1 MTSEMKEDY
10 SFQPNIIMFV
20 SGELRRTKTKQNMLM
35 DCFRTDGEPDL
46 YGFDKTKLI
55 YYDTED
61 GSTHMLESDDNNLV
75 ASLNITAIHT
85 IKNSSQCKKLH
96 MWAYYMKLIQD
107 IYKSTPIIT
116 SKPKLIITASQLKS
130 KTSKFKRTKLK
141 SRSLKL
147 GGTL

>member
-1 MTSEMKEDY
+1 
-10 SFQPNIIMFV
+10 
-20 SGELRRTKTKQNMLM
+20 M
-35 DCFRTDGEPDL
+35 DCFRTDGESDL

-55 YYDTED
+55 YNDTED
-61 GSTHMLESDDNNLV
+61 GSTHMTESDDNNLL
-75 ASLNITAIHT
+75 ASLNITATHT

-107 IYKSTPIIT
+107 IYKSTPVIT

-130 KTSKFKRTKLK
+130 KTSKFKGICNSLMIPCLKFKGGVLGERSSPIK